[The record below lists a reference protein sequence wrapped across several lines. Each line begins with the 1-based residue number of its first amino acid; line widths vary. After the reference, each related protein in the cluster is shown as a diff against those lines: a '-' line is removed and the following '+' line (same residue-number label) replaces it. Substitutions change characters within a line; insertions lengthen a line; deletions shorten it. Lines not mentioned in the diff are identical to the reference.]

1 VTGSSAPR
9 PVSVQLLAR
18 HPEPDGST
26 EARVE
31 VDDPAVPC
39 RILLA
44 FTVDPSGACRLTSVE
59 LRARPPGAE
68 LDPDVLATIPLARHL
83 LLARNRLRTTEP
95 LPPDVGAT
103 TRSRAGGTPPGRPPT
118 TSAVE
123 AEDLARVASTYRE
136 AMASPD
142 RRARLAPTAAVAR
155 AFGVDRTAA
164 GRLVARARRAGLL
177 NAALPRRPG
186 EVPPEGSAGRN
197 G

>member
-1 VTGSSAPR
+1 VTGSSAHR
-9 PVSVQLLAR
+9 PVSTQLLAR
-18 HPEPDGST
+18 HPVPDGST

-39 RILLA
+39 RVLLA
-44 FTVDPSGACRLTSVE
+44 FTVDPSGACRLTAVE
-59 LRARPPGAE
+59 LRTRPPDIE

-83 LLARNRLRTTEP
+83 VVARNRLRTTNP
-95 LPPDVGAT
+95 PPPDVGTVAG
-103 TRSRAGGTPPGRPPT
+103 SRAGGTAPGRPPNPST
-118 TSAVE
+118 TA
-123 AEDLARVASTYRE
+123 AEDLTRVASTYRE

-186 EVPPEGSAGRN
+186 EVPPEGSADRN